1 MHHADL
7 HRCHT
12 YADLIKTEADLHC
25 RQNPRPTVVKAHTDP
40 RPRQSQT
47 QFHIFFFSHNFP
59 SYQTEENNTKQT
71 KLLPNKTEQRKG
83 DEITGIATANHEHTR
98 GGTNILANE
107 RAESKVTLV
116 PIKGTTF
123 LDVVSVPPPEREI
136 EKPITTRERE
146 RERARGLGFE
156 ESIE

>member
-1 MHHADL
+1 M
-7 HRCHT
+7 
-12 YADLIKTEADLHC
+12 
-25 RQNPRPTVVKAHTDP
+25 
-40 RPRQSQT
+40 
-47 QFHIFFFSHNFP
+47 
-59 SYQTEENNTKQT
+59 
-71 KLLPNKTEQRKG
+71 
-83 DEITGIATANHEHTR
+83 
-98 GGTNILANE
+98 NILVNE
-107 RAESKVTLV
+107 RVESKVTLV